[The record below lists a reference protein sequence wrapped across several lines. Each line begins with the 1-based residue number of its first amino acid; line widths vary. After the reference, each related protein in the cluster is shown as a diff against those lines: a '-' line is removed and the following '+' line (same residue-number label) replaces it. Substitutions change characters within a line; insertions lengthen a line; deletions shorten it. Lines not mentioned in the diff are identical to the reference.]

1 MTTQTSSWR
10 HASLGIKLALSNFI
24 LVGIVFTVLIAA
36 IAYSI
41 ASTLELR
48 ASTELSEKTKLLD
61 NLIEASDKE
70 LRNRTAILAK
80 GLQASLKGT
89 FELDAATID
98 IQGKPTPTLKLDG
111 KPLNLDFAVA
121 DRFTESTGAVATVFV
136 KAGDDFVRITTSVK
150 NEKGERAVGTQLN
163 REHPGYKTVMDGG
176 SYVGL
181 ATLFDRQYMTQ
192 YDPIKDA
199 QGKLIGVSF
208 VGLDFTDY
216 LTNLKSSIRSLKIG
230 QAGYFYVLDAR
241 AGSNYGNLVIHPVS
255 EGKNIL
261 DVKDAD
267 GREFIKE
274 MMEQKNG
281 FIRYPWINKELG
293 ETHTREKI
301 ASFSHFKSWNWIIA
315 GGTYVDEYVAEVN
328 HLRNLYAMLGVV
340 MVLITSGV
348 LYGLLRR
355 MIITPLGQVMAD
367 AQSIAHG
374 DLSVALKVNSRDEIG
389 QLMTSMN
396 QIGAGLSGVVHSVRQ
411 GSLNVASASAQIASG
426 NHDLSGRTES
436 QASALEQTASSMEE
450 LSATVKQ
457 NADNAHQA
465 NQLAQN
471 ASIVAMRG
479 GEVVAQVVDTMKHI
493 NDSSK
498 RIFDIISV
506 IDGIAFQTNILALNA
521 AVEAAR
527 AGEQGRGFA
536 VVASEVRSLAGRSAE
551 AAREIKG
558 LISASVERVEQ
569 GSAQVDQAG
578 VTMTEVVNS
587 IKRVTDIMGEISVAS
602 NEQACGVAQVGE
614 SVTHMDQATQQ
625 NASLV
630 EEMAAAAHSLNAQA
644 QELVQTVAVFKT
656 GDERGLRLPR

>member
-1 MTTQTSSWR
+1 MTTQASSWR
-10 HASLGIKLALSNFI
+10 NASLGIKLALSNFI
-24 LVGIVFTVLIAA
+24 LVTIVFTVLIAA

-41 ASTLELR
+41 ASTMESH
-48 ASTELSEKTKLLD
+48 ASTELSEKTKLLE

-70 LRNRTAILAK
+70 LRSRTSILAK
-80 GLQASLKGT
+80 GLQVSLKGT
-89 FELDAATID
+89 FELDAATVE

-111 KPLNLDFAVA
+111 KPLNLDFSVA
-121 DRFTESTGAVATVFV
+121 DRFTESTGAVVTVFA
-136 KAGDDFVRITTSVK
+136 KTGDDFVRITTSVK
-150 NEKGERAVGTQLN
+150 NEKGERAVGTQLD
-163 REHPGYKTVMDGG
+163 RAHPGYKTVLDGG

-181 ATLFDRQYMTQ
+181 ATLFGRQYMTQ

-199 QGKLIGVSF
+199 QGQLIGLSF

-216 LTNLKSSIRSLKIG
+216 LGNLKSSIRSLKIG

-241 AGSNYGNLVIHPVS
+241 AGSNYGTLVVHPVA
-255 EGKNIL
+255 EGKNML
-261 DVKDAD
+261 GMKDAD
-267 GREFIKE
+267 GREFIKD

-301 ASFSHFKSWNWIIA
+301 VSFSHFKSWNWIIA

-328 HLRNLYAMLGVV
+328 RLRNLYALLGVV
-340 MVLITSGV
+340 LVLITSGV

-355 MIITPLGQVMAD
+355 MIIAPLAQVIAD

-374 DLSVALKVNSRDEIG
+374 DLSVALQVNSQDEIG

-396 QIGAGLSGVVHSVRQ
+396 KIGAGLSGVVQSVRQ
-411 GSLNVASASAQIASG
+411 GSLSVASASAQIASG
-426 NHDLSGRTES
+426 NRDLSGRTES
-436 QASALEQTASSMEE
+436 QASALEQTAASMEE
-450 LSATVKQ
+450 LSSTVKQ
-457 NADNAHQA
+457 NADNARQA
-465 NQLAQN
+465 NQLAQS
-471 ASIVAMRG
+471 ASTVAIQG

-578 VTMTEVVNS
+578 VTMTEVVSS
-587 IKRVTDIMGEISVAS
+587 IRRVTDIMGEISVAS
-602 NEQACGVAQVGE
+602 SQQASGVAQVGE

-625 NASLV
+625 NAALV
-630 EEMAAAAHSLNAQA
+630 EEMAAAASSLNLQA
-644 QELVQTVAVFKT
+644 QELVQTVEVFKT
-656 GDERGLRLPR
+656 GDARVALLPR